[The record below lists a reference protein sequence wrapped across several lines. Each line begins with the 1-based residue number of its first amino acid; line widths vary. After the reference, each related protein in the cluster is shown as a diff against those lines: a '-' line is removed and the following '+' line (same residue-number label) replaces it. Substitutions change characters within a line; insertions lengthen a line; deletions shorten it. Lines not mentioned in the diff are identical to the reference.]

1 MKKMFF
7 SVAIMAAAVSV
18 MASCGNKSGN
28 AGEAQADSTAVE
40 GEAAPELTAM
50 GSWDYPE
57 GSAIENAEEISVVLF
72 PNSWK
77 SCIDEGKDPA
87 STNHIYYN
95 CNFVKAGDT
104 QSTIKHFSDEYDIPN
119 SLIIP
124 FYKGVTA
131 KKGDI
136 VLTWWQS
143 GSGMQRAI
151 VTDASNPAEPKVC
164 YLDLSFKGDGTGFSE
179 KHENETLKPN
189 SFIVLEEGKWMPGAE
204 IVITEGTDEKLATI
218 INCTDDKVL
227 YSGFAS
233 HVGVAK
239 KSDCRLLPL
248 NPGVAAG
255 QTVKANF
262 VGKLRP
268 DYKVKKVDAAKGR
281 VCVERDG
288 KEEFVSFFEVSK

>member
-40 GEAAPELTAM
+40 GEAAPEMAAM

-57 GSAIENAEEISVVLF
+57 GSAIENAEEISCVLF

-77 SCIDEGKDPA
+77 SSIDEGKDPA

-164 YLDLSFKGDGTGFSE
+164 YLDLTFKGDGTGFSE

-189 SFIVLEEGKWMPGAE
+189 SFLVLEDGKWMPGAE